1 MVQWSAPKLL
11 PVRTDVQWL
20 ERTRLSMRPS
30 HTDRLPRS
38 SHIVCTYSLMLLLLS
53 IFLLHSLSEEIV
65 VHVVCFVD
73 PGVSCIRTWNCVP
86 THNAAKDFKPVFF
99 PYGERSR
106 AADSWPVSALLGRDC
121 HLPHIPPPPP
131 PPPPDLTPPTISNY
145 RQMMINLS
153 RDRSSVDS
161 ASNSALLLF
170 QEQGALRIGSLCVN
184 SSYLTPVTTVILI
197 CYIHSRSGS
206 IQKVGGGG
214 GERL

>member
-1 MVQWSAPKLL
+1 MLSHDCSLLTHKASKWMLQWRPISAMVQWSAPKPL

-20 ERTRLSMRPS
+20 VRTRLSMRPS

-121 HLPHIPPPPP
+121 HLPHIPPPRF
-131 PPPPDLTPPTISNY
+131 DPTHH
-145 RQMMINLS
+145 Q
-153 RDRSSVDS
+153 
-161 ASNSALLLF
+161 
-170 QEQGALRIGSLCVN
+170 
-184 SSYLTPVTTVILI
+184 
-197 CYIHSRSGS
+197 
-206 IQKVGGGG
+206 
-214 GERL
+214 